1 MLPTAIE
8 IAGFR
13 SFKEPILIGSL
24 RNLNFFVGQNNSGK
38 SNVLRA
44 ITLLSSIRGPD
55 PRLTPKSSDFSPGAE
70 RITLYLHFPIRYLK
84 EFFAGRRLNQPDP
97 RLEFVGES
105 DSFAFP
111 FAVDRNGVLSVTDEQ
126 AVHFYESIR
135 IGDNVF
141 NALIQENLGF
151 GGHPH
156 LQAKHLLQNLGLD
169 NYLWDKVLFLP
180 QLRTVHTIKQY
191 VDNVDQ
197 FIDPKH
203 SIVFSGGQMIDLLF
217 RLQHPP
223 YDARDDKLKFSRIVQ
238 FLRDITQNETLS
250 LEVPHD
256 KSSILVT
263 MDGKTLPLHN
273 LGSGIEEILI
283 IAAASLGFED
293 KIVCIE
299 EPELHIHPL
308 LQKKLVRLLGQTNNL
323 FLITT
328 HSASLIDAEAG
339 SIYDVRMVNGSTQVT
354 NPVSPSEARSA
365 LHDLGYRPSDLLQT
379 NSIIWVEGPSDRI
392 YLRKWISIAD
402 PALREGVDYSIMFYG
417 GRLLAHLSAS
427 DETVGEFIELLRLNR
442 FSSIVI
448 DSDKRSEQSQINDT
462 KRRLVEEVEAHK
474 GVAWV
479 TTGREIENE
488 IQKEVFEEACAKLS
502 KYSPADLDDKYA
514 DRLARADDSGKQ
526 IDKIRL
532 AREVS
537 VLTLTVPHT
546 AAEYIRKLVDFVK
559 SATFKSV

>member
-13 SFKEPILIGSL
+13 SFEKPILIGSL
-24 RNLNFFVGQNNSGK
+24 KNLNFFVGQNNSGK

-55 PRLTPKSSDFSPGAE
+55 PKLTPRSSDFSPEAD
-70 RITLYLHFPIRYLK
+70 RISVYLHFPKRFLK
-84 EFFAGRRLNQPDP
+84 EFFASRHQPAP
-97 RLEFVGES
+97 QLESLGES

-111 FAVDRNGVLSVTDEQ
+111 FTVDRNGSVSASDEQ

-135 IGDNVF
+135 IDYKVF
-141 NALIQENLGF
+141 NALVQEGLGF

-156 LQAKHLLQNLGLD
+156 SQAKHLIQNLGLD
-169 NYLWDKVLFLP
+169 NYLHNKVLFLP
-180 QLRTVHTIKQY
+180 QLRTVHSIKQY

-203 SIVFSGGQMIDLLF
+203 PIVFSGEQMIDLLF

-223 YDARDDKLKFSRIVQ
+223 YDARDDKLKFLRIVQ

-273 LGSGIEEILI
+273 LGTGIEEILI

-308 LQKKLVRLLGQTNNL
+308 LQKKLVQLLGQTNNL

-339 SIYDVRMVNGSTQVT
+339 SIYDVRMVNGSTQIT

-392 YLRKWISIAD
+392 YLQKWISIVE

-427 DETVGEFIELLRLNR
+427 DETVGEFIELLKLNR

-448 DSDKRSEQSQINDT
+448 DSDKRSEQSQINGT
-462 KRRLVEEVEAHK
+462 KRRLVDEVEASN
-474 GVAWV
+474 GIAWV

-488 IQKEVFEEACAKLS
+488 IQKEVFEAACTRLS
-502 KYSPADLDDKYA
+502 KCSGANLDDRYA
-514 DRLARADDSGKQ
+514 DRLARADDANKQ

-537 VLTLTVPHT
+537 MLTVSVPDT
-546 AAEYIRKLVDFVK
+546 AAQQVRRLVDFIK
-559 SATFKSV
+559 S